1 MAHFKNFD
9 WIDDRGRE
17 QRMGAER
24 AAADGL
30 RQHHRRLRLHRLRQD
45 SKLGVANSR
54 HSHQAD
60 VHNSGSAGFY
70 TDSVARLGYF

>member
-60 VHNSGSAGFY
+60 VHNSGFAGFY
-70 TDSVARLGYF
+70 IVSM